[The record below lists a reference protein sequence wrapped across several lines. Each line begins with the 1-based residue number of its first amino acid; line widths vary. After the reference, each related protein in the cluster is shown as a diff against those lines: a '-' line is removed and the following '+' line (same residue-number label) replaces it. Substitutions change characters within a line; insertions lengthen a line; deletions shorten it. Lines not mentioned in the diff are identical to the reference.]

1 MLGVIL
7 ENGSW
12 ETNEE
17 IGRLCGFHMGCMFIY
32 LCAQCQG
39 KKGEKAFGH
48 LWNPGFQDIR
58 LFFTENSVCHEFQGQ
73 HCEAT

>member
-1 MLGVIL
+1 MLGQPSRERGKEVVLEVIL

-17 IGRLCGFHMGCMFIY
+17 IGGLYGFHMGCMFIY

-39 KKGEKAFGH
+39 QK
-48 LWNPGFQDIR
+48 R
-58 LFFTENSVCHEFQGQ
+58 
-73 HCEAT
+73 